1 VTAVKDATSFF
12 RTGQRVTLDGND
24 GTIYIIGEE

>member
-1 VTAVKDATSFF
+1 VKDATEIL

-24 GTIYIIGEE
+24 GTIYILEG